1 MNRGLFIA
9 GSGKDAGKTTLSLGL
24 AHRFQTLVPG
34 GVSFI
39 KPLGQKIIDVD
50 GTPVGQDSWFISR
63 ALNLD
68 VMPQESAPI
77 LASRGAAERFVLTG
91 DPPDMEKKVRKAYQR
106 LQRECGLVLVEGTGH
121 PGVGSVFDLDNAR
134 VAKLLGIPAI
144 LVLDGGVG
152 STIDS
157 FSLCSS
163 LFAARGVPI
172 LGVVVN
178 RVRPA
183 KMEAVR
189 RTLDTWFGRRGIP
202 VFGYLP
208 FEDRIA
214 RPSVPTVLRAIG
226 AYPMFPPDSSGQV
239 RGAGFIPAF
248 DAPETVLDRVA
259 EDPDKAVLVSV
270 TRPEVLDALI
280 VARLSGG
287 PYPSAVVVCGGE
299 PDERRKQACE
309 TARLQLF
316 YTGSSLEGSAMRLTG
331 HLFKTEPDEQGKI
344 ASILE
349 MVAGSVDAEA
359 ILSTLNGRD
368 GAPARK
374 PRRGLFGFLRRLFR
388 WGS

>member
-1 MNRGLFIA
+1 MTRGLFIA

-24 AHRFQTLVPG
+24 AHRFSPLVSG
-34 GVSFI
+34 GVAFI
-39 KPLGQKIIDVD
+39 KPLGQKITDVD

-63 ALNLD
+63 ALNLSIT
-68 VMPQESAPI
+68 PGESAPV
-77 LASRGAAERFVLTG
+77 LASRGAAERFILTG
-91 DPPDMEKKVRKAYQR
+91 EPPDMERKVRRAYR
-106 LQRECGLVLVEGTGH
+106 HLQRESGLVLVEGTGH

-134 VAKLLGIPAI
+134 VAAILGIPVL

-157 FSLCSS
+157 YSLCSA
-163 LFAARGVPI
+163 LFKARGVPL

-178 RVRPA
+178 RVRSG

-189 RTLDTWFGRRGIP
+189 NTLDTWFGRRGIP

-214 RPSVPTVLRAIG
+214 RPSVSTLIREMG
-226 AYPMFPPDSSGQV
+226 AHPLFPPDSAGEA
-239 RGAGFIPAF
+239 RGAGFIAAF
-248 DAPETVLDRVA
+248 DAPQAVLDRVG
-259 EDPDKAVLVSV
+259 EDPDKAVFVSV

-287 PYPSAVVVCGGE
+287 PYPPAVVVCGGE
-299 PDERRKQACE
+299 PDERRKKACAA
-309 TARLQLF
+309 ARLPLF
-316 YTGSSLEGSAMRLTG
+316 HTGNRLEEAALRLAG

-349 MVAGSVDAEA
+349 MVTRNVDAEA
-359 ILSTLNGRD
+359 ILAALGRRE
-368 GAPARK
+368 GSPAGK
-374 PRRGLFGFLRRLFR
+374 PPGRFIGFLRRLFR
-388 WGS
+388 RGP